1 MLGVLHEELRDF
13 VTAARS
19 GLPSA
24 TDSLDQAVGGLRIA
38 EAIVESARSGE
49 AVTLR
54 PA

>member
-1 MLGVLHEELRDF
+1 LRDF

-19 GLPSA
+19 GIPSA
-24 TDSLDQAVGGLRIA
+24 TTSLSQAIEGLRIA
-38 EAIVESARSGE
+38 EAIVESARTGE